1 MRAKRARA
9 PVKARCTGAL
19 VRRTVDTRPGMEEIM
34 KARALVV
41 EAKDAP
47 FVEQEVD
54 LEDPARGEVL
64 VRIIAAGVCHTDEIT
79 RRGDMPMPFP
89 AILGHEGAGIVE
101 QVGDGVDSVASGDKV
116 IIGWP
121 WCGECRNCLDG
132 EPRYCLRTGDALVS
146 GRRFKGERRGTTA
159 YSRAG
164 KPINGHFFGQSSF
177 ATHSITTADALV
189 KVPADTPVELLGPLA
204 CGLGTGAG
212 AVLNEARPGLGDSVL
227 IAGVGAVGLAA
238 IMAAR
243 NSGVTTIIAADLHEN
258 RLALARE
265 FGATHTINS
274 GDASLVEEVARITGS
289 TVDFAFDCT
298 GVIPVIEQLAETVG
312 MLGTLVLIGGA
323 PADARFSLDHLRTLW
338 GKRVIGVLGGG
349 GRSGQLIPALVALYQ
364 QGRFPFDRLVRFYE
378 MDQIEQA
385 LADSKS
391 GEVIKPILRMP
402 ST

>member
-1 MRAKRARA
+1 
-9 PVKARCTGAL
+9 
-19 VRRTVDTRPGMEEIM
+19 M